1 MKIELAKTAGF
12 CFGVRRAVETVYEQ
26 VKHHQGEKIY
36 TYGPIIHNEEVIKDL
51 RRQGVEVIN
60 SEEELEKL
68 EEGVV
73 IIRSHGVPKAICDK
87 LEEKGLDCVDAT
99 CPFVKKIHNIVAEE
113 SQKGSHIV
121 IIGNSEH
128 PEVEGIKG
136 WAGDDVTVIQTA
148 EDAQHFRPP
157 DTARRICVV
166 SQTTFNY
173 NKFKDLVEIITKK
186 EYVIIVLNTICN
198 AT

>member
-1 MKIELAKTAGF
+1 M
-12 CFGVRRAVETVYEQ
+12 
-26 VKHHQGEKIY
+26 
-36 TYGPIIHNEEVIKDL
+36 
-51 RRQGVEVIN
+51 
-60 SEEELEKL
+60 
-68 EEGVV
+68 
-73 IIRSHGVPKAICDK
+73 
-87 LEEKGLDCVDAT
+87 DAT

-186 EYVIIVLNTICN
+186 SMI
-198 AT
+198 